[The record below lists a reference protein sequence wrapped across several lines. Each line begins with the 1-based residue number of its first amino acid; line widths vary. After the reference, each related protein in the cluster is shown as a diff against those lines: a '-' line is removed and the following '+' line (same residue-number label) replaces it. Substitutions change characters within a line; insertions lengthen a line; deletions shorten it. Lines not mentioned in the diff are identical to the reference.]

1 MGSETPSEQ
10 LKHRG
15 LFLMNLSSQS
25 RDNMEAPQCP
35 GPRFLLSY
43 CPTSSASALLLIE
56 HSSCLS
62 SSHHI
67 YIPVNED
74 TSQKSHTPVLLILHW
89 PGLSHM
95 ATFA

>member
-1 MGSETPSEQ
+1 MGPEAPSEQ
-10 LKHRG
+10 LKHRE

-25 RDNMEAPQCP
+25 RDNMEVPQCP

-43 CPTSSASALLLIE
+43 CPTPSASALLLIE

-67 YIPVNED
+67 CIPLNEKEEL
-74 TSQKSHTPVLLILHW
+74 T
-89 PGLSHM
+89 LSL
-95 ATFA
+95 